1 MNHIALQLRDIHF
14 NKRTGRLVL
23 KRGDVEKY
31 FFFQEGR
38 LVQIKTNQP
47 GERLGEV
54 LVRLDKLP
62 REAAGS
68 LDEYIEPGRAI
79 GEVLVSRGLLS
90 EQDLGD
96 ALAHQMQ
103 DAVLNAFPYFDAEL
117 VFQPRERFT
126 GVGGESRV
134 NVPSLIEHGVRRMRV
149 TPPLRAFLGTRVFI
163 PKSTASLHLLTDEEK
178 GVLNLVT
185 GHLTGEELLTA
196 SGMDPEFLWK
206 SLYLFYCLDL
216 TEAVKTGGDTAT
228 TPAGA
233 PAPSGAAPRPG
244 HEPPPP
250 PRPGANQPRRDAG
263 RSEPMS
269 QIADVIA
276 MKQSLEAKDLYQIL
290 EVARGAGDEEIKKAY
305 FQLARKFHPDRFARD
320 VSQGFREQIDEVFN
334 AVTMAYRTLAD
345 KAKRQAYDQSIATAR
360 AEDPVKIAE
369 TKFRQAKTLFS
380 LERYQETIVLLEEA
394 VRLRKKAEYFT
405 LLALAESKVPALVKK
420 AEQDYL
426 QASALEPWN
435 SEPFM
440 GLGVLYQAEGLTVR
454 ARKFFHKVLEVEPEH
469 KGARAALDELGEGTK
484 KKGLKDFL
492 SFDFLGSKKKG
503 RK

>member
-1 MNHIALQLRDIHF
+1 MNHIAIQLRDIHF

-23 KRGDVEKY
+23 KRGDIEKY

-54 LVRLDKLP
+54 LLRLDKLP

-117 VFQPRERFT
+117 TFQSRERFA
-126 GVGGESRV
+126 GVRGESRV
-134 NVPSLIEHGVRRMRV
+134 NIPSLIEHGIRRMRV
-149 TPPLRAFLGTRVFI
+149 TPPLRAFLGGTVFM

-178 GVLNLVT
+178 GILDLVT
-185 GHLTGEELLTA
+185 GHATGEELLAA
-196 SGMDPEFLWK
+196 SRTDPEFLWK

-216 TEAVKTGGDTAT
+216 TEAVGTGGQA
-228 TPAGA
+228 AAAA
-233 PAPSGAAPRPG
+233 PEAAPRPAP
-244 HEPPPP
+244 EPAPSA
-250 PRPGANQPRRDAG
+250 RPAAGPRRDAG
-263 RSEPMS
+263 RSEAMS
-269 QIADVIA
+269 QIADVVE
-276 MKQSLEAKDLYQIL
+276 MKQSLAAKDLYQIL
-290 EVARGAGDEEIKKAY
+290 EVARGAGEEEIKKAY

-320 VSQGFREQIDEVFN
+320 VSQGYRDQIDEVFN
-334 AVTMAYRTLAD
+334 AVTLAYRTLAD

-360 AEDPVKIAE
+360 AEDPVKTAE
-369 TKFRQAKTLFS
+369 TKFRQAKTLYG
-380 LERYQETIVLLEEA
+380 LERFQEAIVLLEEA
-394 VRLRKKAEYFT
+394 VRLRKKAEYFV
-405 LLALAESKVPALVKK
+405 LLALAETNVPALMKK

-435 SEPFM
+435 AEPYM
-440 GLGVLYQAEGLTVR
+440 GLGVLYQNEGLTIR
-454 ARKFFHKVLEVEPEH
+454 AKKYFHKVLEVEPEH
-469 KGARAALDELGEGTK
+469 KGARAALEELGEGGK
-484 KKGLKDFL
+484 KKGLKDLF
-492 SFDFLGSKKKG
+492 SFSLPGSKKKAG
-503 RK
+503 K